1 MGYLEGL
8 ENYWGEVEVRIRS
21 TKESNK
27 KAKRSK
33 LEKPFLCAQKN
44 KRRVVEILGSRLEK
58 FQHCRRGPLAM
69 TRPRIPPCTTVPVYL
84 FFFSI
89 SIYLSISCTS
99 RNTYIHNT
107 INIYSTYPCN
117 VKKKYI

>member
-44 KRRVVEILGSRLEK
+44 KRRVVEILGSRLKK
-58 FQHCRRGPLAM
+58 FQHCRRGP
-69 TRPRIPPCTTVPVYL
+69 PRDDEAKDPSVYHCTVPLLFFYFYL
-84 FFFSI
+84 F
-89 SIYLSISCTS
+89 IYLL
-99 RNTYIHNT
+99 Y
-107 INIYSTYPCN
+107 
-117 VKKKYI
+117 